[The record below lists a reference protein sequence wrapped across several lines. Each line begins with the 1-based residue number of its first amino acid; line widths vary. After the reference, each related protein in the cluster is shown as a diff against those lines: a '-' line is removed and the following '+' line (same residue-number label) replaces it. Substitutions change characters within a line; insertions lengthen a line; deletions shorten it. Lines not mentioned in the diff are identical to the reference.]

1 MLREGQ
7 GVEVSVGKKLSG
19 MDGRRRRKKHPQN
32 DALCD
37 VELLIPSAAM
47 WRVSGSWK
55 SSSFPIHR
63 THSRSS
69 LLHRIP
75 TTLQQIT
82 CATKSASASPH
93 ATHPVH
99 LGRPQAT
106 PRPIGAH
113 PAPPPSQPDASQR
126 WRSATRPTG
135 TNATQPPNRLRFF
148 VRLLKPP
155 VPKSCLL
162 AFRACAWAWFQLLGW
177 PAGWLALAFRL
188 LSLAGWLG
196 GRRCEG

>member
-1 MLREGQ
+1 MTLFAT
-7 GVEVSVGKKLSG
+7 L
-19 MDGRRRRKKHPQN
+19 
-32 DALCD
+32 
-37 VELLIPSAAM
+37 
-47 WRVSGSWK
+47 
-55 SSSFPIHR
+55 SSSFRPQRCGEYLVHGR
-63 THSRSS
+63 WVTEVELFPDSS
-69 LLHRIP
+69 NPQQVVTSPSHPNHPSTNYLRDEKRI
-75 TTLQQIT
+75 
-82 CATKSASASPH
+82 CKSPRNSSSPY
-93 ATHPVH
+93 
-99 LGRPQAT
+99 LGRLQAT

-113 PAPPPSQPDASQR
+113 PAPPPSQPNASQR

-135 TNATQPPNRLRFF
+135 TNATQPPNRLRFS